1 METGRRDECKGKR
14 KVPEKG
20 SIHPRNP
27 DKQRRNKVIQHSD
40 GTDCIRDLTAPQ
52 TAGGARG
59 KQQTRCSVMKG
70 SCQEAG
76 ETGGGWVL
84 PGHPGVVLGNQGHN
98 HSFIHSFI
106 NISFGDK

>member
-84 PGHPGVVLGNQGHN
+84 RDTQVWYLEIKDTTI
-98 HSFIHSFI
+98 HSFIHL
-106 NISFGDK
+106 

>member
-1 METGRRDECKGKR
+1 MRAKGRGKSPR
-14 KVPEKG
+14 RVLSTPE
-20 SIHPRNP
+20 IPVA

-40 GTDCIRDLTAPQ
+40 GTDCVRDLTAPR

-59 KQQTRCSVMKG
+59 KQQTRGSVMKG

-84 PGHPGVVLGNQGHN
+84 LGHPGAVLGNHRHN